1 MGIFRDG
8 TDPEVHQTKPLVCI
22 PKNKAKKS
30 VYPWILSKGSDLLR
44 KNSLHS
50 KLTKFNEEELM
61 YIYREHVKAV
71 RGDLGSRRPQVGC
84 IIHIY

>member
-1 MGIFRDG
+1 MHETLLSICILQLSPF
-8 TDPEVHQTKPLVCI
+8 VCI
-22 PKNKAKKS
+22 FT
-30 VYPWILSKGSDLLR
+30 DLLR

-71 RGDLGSRRPQVGC
+71 RGDLGSRRLQVGC
-84 IIHIY
+84 IMHIY